1 MNEEEVKI
9 YSDNAVIQS
18 KKSSKPTLVT
28 FSSIKDKIH
37 IHIDSHANLIEEIN
51 KYDNKTHNELKNQD
65 DWNIYDVYQVTKLL
79 NVDQIKE
86 LIYELL
92 DPNFID
98 NTNSLDIYESC
109 FVSNNQEDINYIS
122 EVTDDFGL
130 NERTKGQKLTQDQ
143 IKYIKNFIN
152 NSQLSSK
159 EVCQYF

>member
-1 MNEEEVKI
+1 MI
-9 YSDNAVIQS
+9 
-18 KKSSKPTLVT
+18 
-28 FSSIKDKIH
+28 
-37 IHIDSHANLIEEIN
+37 
-51 KYDNKTHNELKNQD
+51 THNEFKNQD
-65 DWNIYDVYQVTKLL
+65 NWNIYDVNQVTKLL

-92 DPNFID
+92 DLHFID

-109 FVSNNQEDINYIS
+109 FISNNQEDIDYIS
-122 EVTDDFGL
+122 EVSDDFGL
-130 NERTKGQKLTQDQ
+130 NEPTKGQKLTQDQ